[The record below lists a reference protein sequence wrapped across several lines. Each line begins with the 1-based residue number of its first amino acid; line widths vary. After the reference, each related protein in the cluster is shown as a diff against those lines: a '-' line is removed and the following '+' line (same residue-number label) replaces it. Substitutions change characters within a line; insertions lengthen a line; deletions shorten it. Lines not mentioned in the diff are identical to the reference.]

1 MSKFSVVAQN
11 ISATNAL
18 SANNRWM
25 SRSKQLCLR
34 CQKDKYPKG
43 GNIRFIGTFR
53 TFICLDCK
61 TAKLQQQ
68 QQQQEQNT

>member
-1 MSKFSVVAQN
+1 MNRFQPVAQN

-18 SANNRWM
+18 KENQRWM
-25 SRSKQLCLR
+25 SRRKQLCLR
-34 CQKDKYPKG
+34 CQKDKNPKG
-43 GNIRFIGTFR
+43 GSLKFIGTFR

-68 QQQQEQNT
+68 EQNP